1 MKFSITPLSLMPSSF
16 QWKASNCNALSATVF
31 PPIVAGLL
39 KLTATLTIVN
49 VKTLASSARNT
60 RSTLTF
66 HIAQI
71 RPTFQRGVR
80 TPAFFPCIVQFQ
92 PNDAVHRR
100 FAAAVHAQV
109 KVTRI
114 AFLIATF
121 QCVTQFNPGIWVT
134 FSPSRSSKVLLLHY
148 GTRYCCFTLASAV
161 LLMSPYATERL
172 LSSWC
177 TS

>member
-1 MKFSITPLSLMPSSF
+1 M
-16 QWKASNCNALSATVF
+16 
-31 PPIVAGLL
+31 
-39 KLTATLTIVN
+39 
-49 VKTLASSARNT
+49 
-60 RSTLTF
+60 TF

-100 FAAAVHAQV
+100 FAATVHAQV

-121 QCVTQFNPGIWVT
+121 QCVTQFNPGIWSDVQPFT
-134 FSPSRSSKVLLLHY
+134 QLKGFCSFTTELQVLLFHISI
-148 GTRYCCFTLASAV
+148 GCFIDVVRYRAAAVELVYIITQGVIPVHTVVKGHLVFQTEELAVTACHSVIA
-161 LLMSPYATERL
+161 
-172 LSSWC
+172 C
-177 TS
+177 GI

>member
-1 MKFSITPLSLMPSSF
+1 M
-16 QWKASNCNALSATVF
+16 
-31 PPIVAGLL
+31 
-39 KLTATLTIVN
+39 
-49 VKTLASSARNT
+49 
-60 RSTLTF
+60 TF

-121 QCVTQFNPGIWVT
+121 QCVTQFNPGIWSDVQPFTQLKGFCPFTTEFQILLFHISISGFVDVAVSYRATAIEIMHIITQGVIPAHTVVKGHLVFQTEELAVT
-134 FSPSRSSKVLLLHY
+134 ACHSVIAC
-148 GTRYCCFTLASAV
+148 GI
-161 LLMSPYATERL
+161 
-172 LSSWC
+172 
-177 TS
+177 